1 PNRLSPSIA
10 ARPRSWRP
18 IWRRPRPPD
27 FGYRPEDEAATV
39 AVRSVRRI
47 PGGESR
53 AEGLTDAGLRT
64 PRAAAIAGVAF
75 FAADPDELRIAAERD
90 SHRSAGVGR
99 AARRRHHGGRP
110 GAQRHSL
117 RRDRRSVVH
126 RRHSR
131 PARSAGGP
139 LFCDRVLGSGLL
151 FLGMLFVAAA
161 IIGAMLTLRLSVRW
175 ASTHSE

>member
-1 PNRLSPSIA
+1 M
-10 ARPRSWRP
+10 RPLQSR
-18 IWRRPRPPD
+18 
-27 FGYRPEDEAATV
+27 FGRFDE
-39 AVRSVRRI
+39 
-47 PGGESR
+47 ESR

-75 FAADPDELRIAAERD
+75 LLPTLTSFGLLRSAIPADPQ
-90 SHRSAGVGR
+90 AGVGR
-99 AARRRHHGGRP
+99 AARRRHHGGRA

-175 ASTHSE
+175 ASTHSETLPTQRHSAGGSP